1 MILFSM
7 VLDMYSKSV
16 NRSGME
22 EDSVRREKVQE
33 REMTGMEREKHRVRQ
48 QIERQTD
55 GKGKEGMPLEKV
67 EVIKNVSRLQKKFCD
82 DCKKDSDIY
91 TTQVIIYY

>member
-33 REMTGMEREKHRVRQ
+33 REMTGMQREKHRVRQ

-55 GKGKEGMPLEKV
+55 GKGKEGMPLESYMPRPV
-67 EVIKNVSRLQKKFCD
+67 VQ
-82 DCKKDSDIY
+82 
-91 TTQVIIYY
+91 

>member
-1 MILFSM
+1 MILFLM

-33 REMTGMEREKHRVRQ
+33 SEMTGMERERNTESDNRLRDRQ
-48 QIERQTD
+48 MA
-55 GKGKEGMPLEKV
+55 KGKKE
-67 EVIKNVSRLQKKFCD
+67 
-82 DCKKDSDIY
+82 Y
-91 TTQVIIYY
+91 H